1 MTTFEIGLQD
11 GRTLHIEA
19 TDQASALAGA
29 QHFIANGTPTAPAAP
44 VGAGNSAPP
53 VPLNFDFNGARKA
66 GYTDAEIAAHIG
78 AQQGFDVSSAMKAG
92 YSPTEII
99 AHLGGTPAESGV
111 IDSARQ
117 GTADVLGGVGA
128 TLHDYLGQGLV
139 GDALTRYSKA
149 VAPKDFTPARIVG
162 EDGSVH
168 PGSIPAWLAQRA
180 PGMVAQIAAARMM
193 PGGVV
198 PKIIAAAG
206 TGTAMSAGNEANTAA
221 ANRTGDPNAEP
232 NAADLTRGGAT
243 ALAENAV
250 GALPISRFIR
260 GSGPMTATGAA
271 GALQALKKLGVTA
284 GAEGAG
290 GASQSV
296 VEQVGQSVGTPGGV
310 KVDPTQVADAA
321 LGTGLTGGALAVP
334 FGGGAR
340 DLLNARKYSALTPD
354 LMPAARQFAN
364 RMQDAAGGRNLDAG
378 VFTGSKAQAT
388 GADAFTKAQA
398 GVHSELATAVADLNA
413 RVTLPPDASNI
424 LKSTAGGKMPTDAD
438 YNTLKAA
445 LGNDP
450 QAPNILNLMQQA
462 HAAQIVADTGHLGGG
477 KFTGGLASAVGSK
490 LTGETIGKTAL
501 VAAGA
506 AFEGGAG
513 HLIAYS
519 PEIIT
524 ALAASTALARLADTV
539 TGARSPAG
547 RFVSNFADGNS
558 PVRVA
563 PTIPPAPQAPA
574 APLNAPLGGPG
585 QPWGASPP
593 SVVPSVAQPGP
604 SSQALQQLAKQSALP
619 LRTLAAQSGPNAMA
633 RQALLALRA
642 LAAQSG
648 PNAPTALPAG
658 FASMLS
664 NPGGS
669 QNLLAPR
676 AAFTAP
682 VTDPVAALKELAAR
696 STPVPTL
703 PNVSNV
709 TKTNGKVNV
718 GNDADAYAI
727 PYSPH
732 SDKAPDVAARAFLQ
746 DAKAAGVK
754 INNENG
760 FITGVT
766 RNITN
771 IRSKA
776 TDVAARTPGVSSA
789 ALAAQFEG
797 AATAKDAIAHRDWLI
812 KTMPQAASLLSRY
825 FSDAEITKIWKR

>member
-1 MTTFEIGLQD
+1 MTTQ
-11 GRTLHIEA
+11 
-19 TDQASALAGA
+19 
-29 QHFIANGTPTAPAAP
+29 APAY
-44 VGAGNSAPP
+44 GAPP
-53 VPLNFDFNGARKA
+53 VATNATQAPPALRFDFDGARKA
-66 GYTDAEIAAHIG
+66 GYSDAEIAAHLG
-78 AQQGFDVSSAMKAG
+78 TQKGFDVNGAMKAG

-99 AHLGGTPAESGV
+99 AHLGGTTAESGV

-162 EDGSVH
+162 EDGSIH
-168 PGSIPAWLAQRA
+168 PGSIPAWLAERA

-206 TGTAMSAGNEANTAA
+206 TGTAMSAGNEANAA
-221 ANRTGDPNAEP
+221 AASRTGDPNAEP
-232 NAADLTRGGAT
+232 NTADLVRGGLT
-243 ALAENAV
+243 AGAESAV
-250 GALPISRFIR
+250 GALPITRFLP
-260 GSGPMTATGAA
+260 GSAALAKTGGA
-271 GALQALKKLGVTA
+271 GALQALKKLGITA

-290 GASQSV
+290 GAGQSV
-296 VEQVGQSVGTPGGV
+296 VGQVGQSVGTPEGV
-310 KVDPTQVADAA
+310 NVDPSKVADAA
-321 LGTGLTGGALAVP
+321 VGSGLTGGALAVP

-354 LMPAARQFAN
+354 LMPAAHQFAN
-364 RMQDAAGGRNLDAG
+364 RMQDAAGGRNLNAG

-398 GVHSELATAVADLNA
+398 GVHSELADAVSNLG
-413 RVTLPPDASNI
+413 TQLPPDASNI

-477 KFTGGLASAVGSK
+477 KFTGGLATAVGSK
-490 LTGETIGKTAL
+490 LTGETIGKTAM
-501 VAAGA
+501 VAAGGA
-506 AFEGGAG
+506 ALEGGAG

-519 PEIIT
+519 PEILT
-524 ALAASTALARLADTV
+524 ALGGATALARLADNV

-547 RFVSNFADGNS
+547 RFVSNFADGNT
-558 PVRVA
+558 PVRVD
-563 PTIPPAPQAPA
+563 PTLPPAPQAPTA
-574 APLNAPLGGPG
+574 SLNAPLGGPG
-585 QPWGASPP
+585 QPWGAPPP

-604 SSQALQQLAKQSALP
+604 SPQALQQLAKQSALP
-619 LRTLAAQSGPNAMA
+619 LRALAAQSGPNAMA
-633 RQALLALRA
+633 RQALPALRA
-642 LAAQSG
+642 LAAQAG
-648 PNAPTALPAG
+648 PNAPIGLPDG
-658 FASMLS
+658 FAGMLS
-664 NPGGS
+664 NPGS
-669 QNLLAPR
+669 QQNLLAPR
-676 AAFTAP
+676 SASTAP
-682 VTDPVAALKELAAR
+682 ATDPVAAMKELAAR
-696 STPVPTL
+696 SAPVPTL

-718 GNDADAYAI
+718 GNDADEYTI

-732 SDKAPDVAARAFLQ
+732 SDKAPAVAARAFLQ
-746 DAKAAGVK
+746 DAKTAGVK

-776 TDVAARTPGVSSA
+776 TDVAARTPGISSA

-797 AATAKDAIAHRDWLI
+797 AATAKDAIAHRDWLM
-812 KTMPQAASLLSRY
+812 KTMSQAAPLLSRY
-825 FSDAEITKIWKR
+825 FSDGEIAKIWKR

>member
-1 MTTFEIGLQD
+1 MPI
-11 GRTLHIEA
+11 
-19 TDQASALAGA
+19 QASTYGA
-29 QHFIANGTPTAPAAP
+29 PPPIAPDVTQAPPAAP
-44 VGAGNSAPP
+44 PTATQSPP
-53 VPLNFDFNGARKA
+53 ALRFALDGARKA
-66 GYTDAEIAAHIG
+66 GYSDAEIATYLG
-78 AQQGFDVSSAMKAG
+78 EQQGFDVSSALKYG
-92 YSPTEII
+92 YSPTEILT
-99 AHLGGTPAESGV
+99 HLGATPTESGV
-111 IDSARQ
+111 VDSARQ

-128 TLHDYLGQGLV
+128 TIHDYLGQNLI
-139 GDALTRYSKA
+139 GDTLTRYANA
-149 VAPKDFTPARIVG
+149 VAPKAFTPARIVG
-162 EDGSVH
+162 EDGSIH
-168 PGSIPAWLAQRA
+168 PGNIPAWLAERA

-206 TGTAMSAGNEANTAA
+206 TGTAMSAGNEANAAA

-250 GALPISRFIR
+250 GALPITRFIR

-284 GAEGAG
+284 GAAGAG
-290 GASQSV
+290 GAGQSV
-296 VEQVGQSVGTPGGV
+296 VGQVGQSVGTPGGV
-310 KVDPTQVADAA
+310 KVDPSQVADAA
-321 LGTGLTGGALAVP
+321 IGTGLTGGALAVP

-340 DLLNARKYSALTPD
+340 DLLNARKYSTATPD
-354 LMPAARQFAN
+354 LMPAMHAVAN
-364 RMQDAAGGRNLDAG
+364 RAVEAAGGRNMDAG
-378 VFTGSKAQAT
+378 LITRGNAQAT
-388 GADAFTKAQA
+388 GADVFNKVAT
-398 GVHSELATAVADLNA
+398 GVHSELSDAVSNLTTPLSPEAT
-413 RVTLPPDASNI
+413 NI
-424 LKSTAGGKMPTDAD
+424 IKSTTAGRMPTAAD
-438 YNTLKAA
+438 YTTLKTA

-450 QAPNILNLMQQA
+450 NAAPVLDLIQQA
-462 HAAQIVADTGHLGGG
+462 HALQIVKGTGTLSDGA
-477 KFTGGLASAVGSK
+477 FSGGLGHSLAHH
-490 LTGETIGKTAL
+490 LTAENITKTAL
-501 VAAGA
+501 VAAIGGEGA
-506 AFEGGAG
+506 

-519 PEIIT
+519 PEM
-524 ALAASTALARLADTV
+524 LAGLTGATALARLSDNI
-539 TGARSPAG
+539 TGAGSPMG
-547 RFVSNFADGNS
+547 RFASNFADGTT

-563 PTIPPAPQAPA
+563 PTVPLAPQAPT

-585 QPWGASPP
+585 QPWGAPPP

-604 SSQALQQLAKQSALP
+604 SPQALQQLVKQSSLP
-619 LRTLAAQSGPNAMA
+619 LRALAAQSGPNAMA
-633 RQALLALRA
+633 RQSLPALRA

-648 PNAPTALPAG
+648 PNAPIGLPDG
-658 FASMLS
+658 FAGMLS
-664 NPGGS
+664 NPGS
-669 QNLLAPR
+669 QQNLLAPR
-676 AAFTAP
+676 SASIAP
-682 VTDPVAALKELAAR
+682 ATDPVAAMKELAAR
-696 STPVPTL
+696 SAPVPTL

-732 SDKAPDVAARAFLQ
+732 SDKAPAVAARAFLQ
-746 DAKAAGVK
+746 DAKTAGVK

-797 AATAKDAIAHRDWLI
+797 AATAKDAIAHRAWLM
-812 KTMPQAASLLSRY
+812 KTMPQAAPLLSRY
-825 FSDAEITKIWKR
+825 FSDAEIAKIWKH